1 MFGGLPRL
9 RLSGNMNLLH
19 LASSPT
25 APPHAADSSADA
37 EVSITPAPDSDML
50 LVDSSSEGQA
60 LAAGD
65 AAGVTPH
72 APLGSDDADMAE
84 DAVVL
89 EYDTAE
95 QLLSLAQLSL
105 AEAAQEAAQP
115 APQQEQQPQAA
126 TAREESDEP
135 GSSPGNG
142 SDAAAAKP
150 QSDAR
155 TEQGMPMNPA
165 TEPPAVDAASV

>member
-1 MFGGLPRL
+1 
-9 RLSGNMNLLH
+9 
-19 LASSPT
+19 
-25 APPHAADSSADA
+25 
-37 EVSITPAPDSDML
+37 ML
-50 LVDSSSEGQA
+50 LVHSSSEGQA

-65 AAGVTPH
+65 AAGAAPH

-105 AEAAQEAAQP
+105 ADAPQEAAQP
-115 APQQEQQPQAA
+115 APQQEQAQQPPAA
-126 TAREESDEP
+126 AAREESAEP
-135 GSSPGNG
+135 GGSPGNG
-142 SDAAAAKP
+142 SDAAAVKP

-155 TEQGMPMNPA
+155 TEHGMPMTAA
-165 TEPPAVDAASV
+165 TEPPAVHAASV